1 MVGNIYCYFCKFYK
15 QGRKPLF
22 SIGPSWPFTIGL
34 LAFAFMAFIYFI
46 WMISLLKIIDT
57 KIRIGA
63 FIVLSTN
70 ILALLSG
77 ILKNPG
83 IPQQVIDNIL
93 KNQLGKGS

>member
-1 MVGNIYCYFCKFYK
+1 
-15 QGRKPLF
+15 
-22 SIGPSWPFTIGL
+22 
-34 LAFAFMAFIYFI
+34 MAFIYFI

>member
-1 MVGNIYCYFCKFYK
+1 
-15 QGRKPLF
+15 
-22 SIGPSWPFTIGL
+22 
-34 LAFAFMAFIYFI
+34 
-46 WMISLLKIIDT
+46 MISLLKIIDT

-93 KNQLGKGS
+93 KNQLGKGSQTKTEDDLENSNQ